1 MFCLLLVGS
10 IISIALY
17 CHHLHCTVKKDDS
30 LFLNLTFM
38 DFIVVC
44 MFAVSFLSYED
55 TVYSIIATIF
65 AYVMLTWQL
74 FSAEKHL
81 SKDDNSVK

>member
-1 MFCLLLVGS
+1 MFCLLFVGS
-10 IISIALY
+10 IISVVSY
-17 CHHLHCTVKKDDS
+17 CYNLHCTVKKGDD
-30 LFLNLTFM
+30 LFFNLALM

-55 TVYSIIATIF
+55 TVYSIIATIL